1 MAISNVILHVVEI
14 FRKDFELIEIEIISE
29 KEENFGDKLGVFIKA
44 IDKTIF
50 LEYQLC
56 DDIIF
61 SGDFGLKIAFSF
73 MMYFIGKEYYI
84 FLESLIRN
92 NKIDKILNDG
102 K

>member
-14 FRKDFELIEIEIISE
+14 FRKDFELIEIEILSE
-29 KEENFGDKLGVFIKA
+29 KEENFNDKLGVFIKA
-44 IDKTIF
+44 MDKTTF

-61 SGDFGLKIAFSF
+61 SADLGLKIAFSF
-73 MMYFIGKEYYI
+73 MMDLIGKEYYI
-84 FLESLIRN
+84 LIESLMRN